1 MVVNKMESIFT
12 KYLSS
17 LFFLQIFV
25 SFSLFCTFVALFV
38 HYRLFLFCR
47 SLKLHSLLF
56 SLCSL
61 SYFIYTN
68 VCVFV
73 CEYRYFF
80 LFYKVYIVYFL
91 SSPMCFEGQSFS
103 FQLLLSILTFSLG
116 IFLSYAEILYMLIH
130 CDWNFLQVQEYIIA
144 VWKFLSDNYI

>member
-61 SYFIYTN
+61 SYFIYTS

-80 LFYKVYIVYFL
+80 LFYSLHHVFSVISNVLWRPEFFISVITFNFNIFTRYIFIICWDSLYAHSL
-91 SSPMCFEGQSFS
+91 WLKLPASSRIYNSC
-103 FQLLLSILTFSLG
+103 LKAL
-116 IFLSYAEILYMLIH
+116 
-130 CDWNFLQVQEYIIA
+130 
-144 VWKFLSDNYI
+144 VW